1 VFEGT
6 FIGIDLSQ
14 CSRRSVQQIFASF
27 SSLEDRVKIQS
38 AAIAICASLLL
49 TVTASAQ
56 GIIGGA
62 QEGASK
68 GAREGNRAAGPIGGA
83 VGTVVGGTAGAV
95 TGGVRGAVGAPS
107 TTKKKKKVE

>member
-1 VFEGT
+1 MNARWGVL
-6 FIGIDLSQ
+6 DSSQ
-14 CSRRSVQQIFASF
+14 FCSR
-27 SSLEDRVKIQS
+27 LEDHMKLRSSVIV
-38 AAIAICASLLL
+38 ICASLL
-49 TVTASAQ
+49 VPVVASAQ
-56 GIIGGA
+56 GIVGGA

-95 TGGVRGAVGAPS
+95 TGGVKGAVGAPS